1 MKTLLAVMALLFVFS
16 FAGAATDVEAEI
28 TQTHQQVQAYVDK
41 TVGTFE
47 SYQQYTLG
55 DPAAKLMEVAVAAKN
70 AGLPG
75 MMMTLATVIAMVGFF
90 VRGWAILTTGDA
102 VSKRGVVVQAVVVAV
117 LLSLSFNNPLNKS
130 VSYGAL
136 QSWNNALH
144 WSNSKF
150 TSAMDAKL
158 AESSK
163 IMVGLLGKVAVTA
176 TTLAA
181 PELRAVGAASGKAA
195 MGSAVKGV
203 AKKAG
208 GYMSRI
214 AAKLNFSLLFMQGL
228 VVAYAQIIYISG
240 IAVLVGVYL
249 FPVAA
254 ALTLW
259 GQTRPIWMIVGS
271 FLSAWA
277 IAMILPLVTYLSID
291 KVFVEPARMAAVYS
305 DKIDTAV
312 KTAGLQ
318 SSIVGETFD
327 RELDRSVSDCKAKQ
341 EADPNVSCVSDSNQ
355 GMLKSLYTAVVKAV
369 MPGVDILT
377 GVVSDLL
384 KTIGSAVIQIF
395 WGAVF
400 YLFAILAIFATA
412 AFITNVL
419 GGAATN
425 LGNAIKG
432 RVTQ

>member
-1 MKTLLAVMALLFVFS
+1 MKKLFALLTSLLLFS
-16 FAGAATDVEAEI
+16 FAAAATDVEAEI
-28 TQTHQQVQAYVDK
+28 TQTHQQVQAYVDQ

-47 SYQQYTLG
+47 SYQKYTLG
-55 DPAAKLMEVAVAAKN
+55 DPAAKLMEVAVAAKQ
-70 AGLPG
+70 AGLPA
-75 MMMTLATVIAMVGFF
+75 MMLSLATIIATVGFF
-90 VRGWAILTTGDA
+90 VKGWALLTTGDG
-102 VSKRGVVVQAVVVAV
+102 VSKRGVIVQAVVVSA
-117 LLSLSFNNPLNKS
+117 LLSFSFNNPLNMS

-136 QSWNNALH
+136 QSWNDALH

-150 TSAMDAKL
+150 TGAMDAKL

-195 MGSAVKGV
+195 VGTAAAGV

-208 GYMSRI
+208 GYMARI
-214 AAKLNFSLLFMQGL
+214 ATKLNFSLLFMQGL

-240 IAVLVGVYL
+240 ITVLVGIYL

-259 GQTRPIWMIVGS
+259 GQTKPIWMIVGS

-305 DKIDTAV
+305 AKIDTAV

-341 EADPNVSCVSDSNQ
+341 EADPNVSCVSDSNK

-369 MPGVDILT
+369 MPVTDILT

-400 YLFAILAIFATA
+400 YLFAVLSIFATA
-412 AFITNVL
+412 AFVTNVL

-425 LGNAIKG
+425 LGNAVKG
-432 RVTQ
+432 RVTR